1 MREGSDETTAARPH
15 GRPGDGSGR
24 GSGHGF
30 GHGSADGLQPS
41 LLASLVASLPDAV
54 LSIDRTS
61 TIVHV
66 NDAAVRL
73 FGFPRAE
80 FVGRTL
86 AQTIIPRDL
95 AAQHM
100 RGMERF
106 AQSGHGPVIGR
117 RIDITANDRA
127 GRRFPVELSVFLDAA
142 RPGEIFHAT
151 IRETTDRVARD
162 AVFTAER
169 ERLRQILD
177 ATADAWWD
185 GVVGGAT
192 RFSESAAALLGCAA
206 SELPSCSPAD
216 LPSIHPD
223 DRQRVAEAWRAH
235 LEGAVGRFE
244 CTHRLLGAGGAVRW
258 IRQRGRAVEF
268 DAGRPTRLVG
278 TIADVTEQQAA
289 EERLRNAQKLE
300 MLGLLASGFAHDLN
314 NFLVAI
320 RGHAALAATEPG
332 ISPAALESLAS
343 VQLAT
348 TKAKLLTTNMLS
360 LGKPSAEAIVRFP
373 IRHAIEETLELARP
387 GFPRTVSISA
397 DLAGADGLDLE
408 LDPSAFQQAIL
419 NLLINARDAMPGGG
433 RLRIEASSM
442 RSADGGLAARVVVE
456 DTGAGIPRELLARV
470 FEPFF
475 TTKPAG
481 VGTGI
486 GLAVVQQVV
495 ASARGTVSI
504 ESDVGRGTR
513 FVITLPAQVAAG
525 ASSERRGQVVAERV
539 LLVEAHEVLRPMLG
553 EALRATG
560 HAVVEAASGAHA
572 LRVAQERA
580 GASGHERVSVLVLES
595 GQGAA
600 AGVELHARIESI
612 LGSAVPV
619 VFMSA
624 DPGLELP
631 GARRPDMVVLQKP
644 FEIGELTDAI
654 ERVVAAREVMARE
667 VTARGADRASR

>member
-15 GRPGDGSGR
+15 GRPGDG
-24 GSGHGF
+24 F
-30 GHGSADGLQPS
+30 GHGSADGLQPSAPPS

-86 AQTIIPRDL
+86 AETIIPRDL

-142 RPGEIFHAT
+142 HPGEIFHAT

-185 GVVGGAT
+185 SAVAGGVT

-495 ASARGTVSI
+495 ASARGTVSV

-513 FVITLPAQVAAG
+513 FVITLPAQAAAG

-612 LGSAVPV
+612 VGGAVPV

-654 ERVVAAREVMARE
+654 ERVVTARD